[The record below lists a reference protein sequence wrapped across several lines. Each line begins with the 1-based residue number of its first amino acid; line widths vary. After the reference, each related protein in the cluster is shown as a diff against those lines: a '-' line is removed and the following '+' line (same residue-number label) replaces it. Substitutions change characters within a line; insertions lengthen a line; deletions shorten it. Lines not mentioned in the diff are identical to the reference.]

1 MSHNDNDKEN
11 EEDQQSK
18 ITSYFIREIRKQVEN
33 KNTVDEND
41 IREDNTEE
49 FSLNT
54 QEIIEDARER
64 RSRKTQNILCEQC
77 DFISSSKTLIQRHIA
92 SHHEVKEYQCNQC
105 DVKAI

>member
-54 QEIIEDARER
+54 QEIIEDASER
-64 RSRKTQNILCEQC
+64 RIRKTQNILCEQC

>member
-49 FSLNT
+49 FS
-54 QEIIEDARER
+54 
-64 RSRKTQNILCEQC
+64 
-77 DFISSSKTLIQRHIA
+77 
-92 SHHEVKEYQCNQC
+92 
-105 DVKAI
+105 